1 MSYDV
6 NKIIEESVKD
16 IIDSDEDVLQ
26 EGAEGAEVELDA
38 QGSAI
43 VSEETDEPLI
53 TEKQFTESQDFLKAY
68 VTEAANGKK

>member
-16 IIDSDEDVLQ
+16 IIDSDSEDVLQ
-26 EGAEGAEVELDA
+26 EGAEGAELDA

-43 VSEETDEPLI
+43 VSEETDEPLV
-53 TEKQFTESQDFLKAY
+53 TEKEFTESQNFLKEF